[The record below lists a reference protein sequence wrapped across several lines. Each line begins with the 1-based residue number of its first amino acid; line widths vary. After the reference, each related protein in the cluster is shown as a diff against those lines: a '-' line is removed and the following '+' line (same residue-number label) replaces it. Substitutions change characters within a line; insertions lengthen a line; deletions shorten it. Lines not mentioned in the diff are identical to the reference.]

1 VASMWHW
8 LRRGGGRTACITTAY
23 ALVMT
28 GLRADFI
35 WLRDDMQVYWRA
47 ASSALP
53 AGLLQDVGCALAL
66 SVLLPERVWRVRVAL
81 LALLIALASLNLS
94 VLAELNIPA
103 HPSMLTYLL
112 DPVELDAVES
122 PVGIGASLARLGAA
136 LGVFLWL
143 ALRRTAHKPVRSR
156 LRLGELGAA
165 ATLVLS
171 GWALGHVDYRALTVS
186 HSDGVSWMVFQTRGA
201 PLALPAGTDSRTAI
215 LSPAASAGEVF
226 ASTNYPL
233 VRATPH
239 ALCREGLSQLHCSA
253 DADGDGDPLRSDCN
267 DADPS
272 VHTAAEEVAGDGVDQ
287 DCSGL
292 DLEAPDILLLE
303 LEGLPARVLSFT
315 GGNARE
321 AVAPTLEQLAQRG
334 DARLFTEYET
344 AAVQTSPGF
353 TSAMC
358 SVLPHYGASIT
369 RGFPKLGV
377 RCLPHVLADLGYQT
391 LMVQNGDP
399 VFDRQGEFARHAG
412 FARVEGFDAIA
423 KHVPHA
429 RSVSKWGLLDE
440 ALFNYLAQTLE
451 SRKAG
456 APPIFLVGQSITNH
470 HPYTLPDSSF
480 DRGEATTPTWRK
492 VRATSRYV
500 DQALGTLVER
510 LDALARQPGRRPLI
524 VVLSGDHGHPGEMH
538 VRNVLPASA
547 LYRENVHTP
556 LLFWSPGRAK
566 YLWRLDRAALQA
578 PSSSVDLMPTL
589 LGLLDVQAVH
599 ASMGRDLSKTTAAA
613 DRRAISVNPI
623 AGGLIRINAGEY
635 SVIRRAVPPG
645 LEVYAV
651 SDRGEQNEL
660 ASTPSEALR
669 ASERATLAVM
679 AAKQLVEEDRI
690 WSNAFG
696 GHSVGATLAT
706 GPEDKRNSDA
716 ALH

>member
-1 VASMWHW
+1 MRRWSVDCVPSVRLW
-8 LRRGGGRTACITTAY
+8 LQRWGGRTAWVTIAY
-23 ALVMT
+23 VLVMT
-28 GLRADFI
+28 ALRVDFV

-53 AGLLQDVGCALAL
+53 AGILHDLGCALAL
-66 SVLLPERVWRVRVAL
+66 SALLPERVWRVRVAL
-81 LALLIALASLNLS
+81 LALLIALASINLS

-112 DPVELDAVES
+112 DPMELDAVES

-136 LGVFLWL
+136 LGAFLWL
-143 ALRRTAHKPVRSR
+143 ALRPSSQKGVRWR
-156 LRLGELGAA
+156 LPLGELGV
-165 ATLVLS
+165 ATGLVLS
-171 GWALGHVDYRALTVS
+171 GWALAKLDYRAMTVS
-186 HSDGVSWMVFQTRGA
+186 HADGVSWMAFQARGV
-201 PLALPAGTDSRTAI
+201 PFALPAGTDSRTAI
-215 LSPAASAGEVF
+215 LTPAASAGEVF
-226 ASTNYPL
+226 AAKSYPL
-233 VRATPH
+233 VRATAH
-239 ALCREGLSQLHCSA
+239 ALCREGLSEQHCSA

-272 VHTAAEEVAGDGVDQ
+272 IHTAAEEVAGDGVDQ

-292 DLEAPDILLLE
+292 DAGAPDVLVIE

-315 GGNARE
+315 GGDTRE
-321 AVAPTLEQLAQRG
+321 AIAPTLEKLARRR
-334 DARLFTEYET
+334 DVRLFTEYET

-399 VFDRQGEFARHAG
+399 HFDRQGEFARHAG
-412 FARVEGFDAIA
+412 FARVEGLDAIA

-429 RSVSKWGLLDE
+429 RRVSKWGLLDE
-440 ALFNYLAQTLE
+440 ALFSYLAQTLE
-451 SRKAG
+451 QRKPD
-456 APPIFLVGQSITNH
+456 APPMLLLGQSITNH
-470 HPYTLPDSSF
+470 HPYTLPDASF
-480 DRGEATTPTWRK
+480 DRGDPTTPTWRK

-500 DQALGTLVER
+500 DLALASLVQR
-510 LDALARQPGRRPLI
+510 LDALAKQPGRRPLL

-538 VRNVLPASA
+538 LRNVLPASA

-556 LLFWSPGRAK
+556 LLFWSPGRAN
-566 YLWRLDRAALQA
+566 YLWRLDRAALKA

-599 ASMGRDLSKTTAAA
+599 ASMGRDLSKTAAA
-613 DRRAISVNPI
+613 VDQRAVSVNPI
-623 AGGLIRINAGEY
+623 AGGLIRVNAGEY
-635 SVIRRAVPPG
+635 SVIRRAMPPG
-645 LEVYAV
+645 LEVYTRG
-651 SDRGEQNEL
+651 DRSEL
-660 ASTPSEALR
+660 SELSSSPSEAIR

-690 WSNAFG
+690 WSDAFG
-696 GHSVGATLAT
+696 GHPVGATLAT
-706 GPEDKRNSDA
+706 GP
-716 ALH
+716 